1 MFINSKGIIEEISQ
15 KELQKIRKHV
25 LQEIHRHIRDA
36 LHYGHKKRAL
46 LEKTHWWGTFA
57 DIDHFFSLYPKKEEK
72 EALMQCLY
80 MTWIR
85 LWWFNNNVDLFCGD
99 EQFDYG
105 EFEEQLKEI
114 AQMLV
119 NETGWNPMLRY
130 ISKHDKNFVIY

>member
-15 KELQKIRKHV
+15 KELQKIRKHI
-25 LQEIHRHIRDA
+25 LQEIHRHIRNA
-36 LHYGHKKRAL
+36 LHYGHGKRAL

-57 DIDHFFSLYPKKEEK
+57 DIDHFFSFYPKKEEK

-80 MTWIR
+80 MTWVR
-85 LWWFNNNVDLFCGD
+85 LWWFSNNVDLFCGD

-105 EFEEQLKEI
+105 EFEEQLQDI
-114 AQMLV
+114 ARMLV